1 MTNPRPVA
9 RRARF
14 RLALPAVIV
23 ALALALAACGGDG
36 GGDNN
41 PANQQHLQVMVINL
55 SSADVTATST
65 SGGDPQKVAQCTAV
79 TVDFPL
85 SDPFVFSLD
94 DKPVIDSSQL
104 EGGVPGG
111 MQSTVLAQITIGK
124 DGTPKVDK
132 QAYAGRTGGLAP
144 PSKLYIQ
151 SSCSGK
157 APPEAS

>member
-1 MTNPRPVA
+1 MSNPRPVA
-9 RRARF
+9 RGARY
-14 RLALPAVIV
+14 RLVLPAVIAGLSLV
-23 ALALALAACGGDG
+23 LAACGGGDG
-36 GGDNN
+36 GGN
-41 PANQQHLQVMVINL
+41 PATEQHLQVMVINL
-55 SSADVTATST
+55 SSADATATST
-65 SGGDPQKVAQCTAV
+65 SGGDAQTVAQCTAS

-85 SDPFVFSLD
+85 TDPFVFSID

-104 EGGVPGG
+104 EGGLPGG
-111 MQSTVLAQITIGK
+111 GGSTVLAQVTIQN

-157 APPEAS
+157 AAPAAS